1 MKLVHRIAYYMGGFS
16 IGLILL
22 FFFLGGKRASCDYGP
37 NARVLKNIRSKP
49 RVFTE
54 SALRDAKTIQI
65 DTSFIKQVL
74 QDGDV
79 LFSESITDLDS
90 CNIYKINDK
99 KNLSKHIIFIIENC
113 KDTSYITGIQKAE
126 K

>member
-49 RVFTE
+49 RIFTE
-54 SALRDAKTIQI
+54 SALRDAKTMQI
-65 DTSFIKQVL
+65 DTSTIQQVL

-99 KNLSKHIIFIIENC
+99 KNLSKHIIFIIKNC
-113 KDTSYITGIQKAE
+113 KDTSYVSGIQ
-126 K
+126 

>member
-65 DTSFIKQVL
+65 DTSIVQQVL
-74 QDGDV
+74 QNGDV

-113 KDTSYITGIQKAE
+113 KDTSYITGIQRAIK
-126 K
+126 